1 MRAFPK
7 RSDGRDDA
15 EMNIYES
22 PTPLPDCDTRISFAA
37 RLRYN
42 SQVHGATGLPLGPA
56 SIAGIIEETI
66 ADEMPFADGGT
77 ATVLAGLI
85 DPGTCENVNSP
96 QSGHFTCS
104 VCGADGPLGRVRIP
118 DDNYEGGWRIE
129 SINNCPYCGRRVVIP
144 KRSLLEVIPGGHKAS
159 RD

>member
-7 RSDGRDDA
+7 RSDGQDDA

-42 SQVHGATGLPLGPA
+42 SHVHGSTGIPLGHA
-56 SIAGIIEETI
+56 SIVGIIEETI
-66 ADEMPFADGGT
+66 ADEIPFTDEDT
-77 ATVLAGLI
+77 LDMLAGLI
-85 DPGTCENVNSP
+85 DPGVCENVNSP

-118 DDNYEGGWRIE
+118 DDNYEDGWRIE
-129 SINNCPYCGRRVVIP
+129 PINNCPYCGRRVVMP
-144 KRSLLEVIPGGHKAS
+144 KRTLLEGIQCSSKTP

>member
-1 MRAFPK
+1 
-7 RSDGRDDA
+7 
-15 EMNIYES
+15 MNIYES
-22 PTPLPDCDTRISFAA
+22 PTPLPDYDTRISFAA

-42 SQVHGATGLPLGPA
+42 SQVHGSTGIPSSPV

-66 ADEMPFADGGT
+66 ADEMPLTDEDTLGM
-77 ATVLAGLI
+77 LAGLI
-85 DPGTCENVNSP
+85 DPGVCENVNSP

-118 DDNYEGGWRIE
+118 DDNYEGGWRVE
-129 SINNCPYCGRRVVIP
+129 PINNCPYCGRRIVIP
-144 KRSLLEVIPGGHKAS
+144 KRSPLEVIQGGSKAP

>member
-1 MRAFPK
+1 
-7 RSDGRDDA
+7 
-15 EMNIYES
+15 MNVYES

-42 SQVHGATGLPLGPA
+42 SQVHGATGLPIGPA
-56 SIAGIIEETI
+56 SIAGVIEETI
-66 ADEMPFADGGT
+66 ADEMPFVDGDT

-85 DPGTCENVNSP
+85 DLGTCENVNSP

-129 SINNCPYCGRRVVIP
+129 PINNCPYCGRRVVIP
-144 KRSLLEVIPGGHKAS
+144 KRSFLEVIQGGSKAPQ
-159 RD
+159 D

>member
-7 RSDGRDDA
+7 RSDGQDDA

-22 PTPLPDCDTRISFAA
+22 PTPLPDYDTRISFAA

-42 SQVHGATGLPLGPA
+42 SQVHGSTGIPSSPV

-66 ADEMPFADGGT
+66 ADEMPLTDEDTLGM
-77 ATVLAGLI
+77 LAGLI
-85 DPGTCENVNSP
+85 DPGVCENVNSP
-96 QSGHFTCS
+96 QSGHFTCY
-104 VCGADGPLGRVRIP
+104 VCGAEGPLGRVRIP
-118 DDNYEGGWRIE
+118 DDNYEGGWRVE
-129 SINNCPYCGRRVVIP
+129 PINNCPYCGRRVVIP
-144 KRSLLEVIPGGHKAS
+144 KRSPLEVIQGGSKAP

>member
-7 RSDGRDDA
+7 RSDGQDEA

-22 PTPLPDCDTRISFAA
+22 LIPLPDCDTRISFAA

-42 SQVHGATGLPLGPA
+42 SQVHGAAGIPLGLA

-66 ADEMPFADGGT
+66 MDEMPLTDGDT
-77 ATVLAGLI
+77 LPLIAALI
-85 DPGTCENVNSP
+85 DPGTCENLNSP

-104 VCGADGPLGRVRIP
+104 VCGADGPLGKVRIP
-118 DDNYEGGWRIE
+118 DENYEGGWRVELIE
-129 SINNCPYCGRRVVIP
+129 NCPYCGRKVVAP
-144 KRSLLEVIPGGHKAS
+144 KWTLLQVIPGGTKA
-159 RD
+159 RQD